1 MNVLAINTSDD
12 LLSVALNLAGKTC
25 HEQQLVERNHNQS
38 VLILID
44 RLMRNAGLAFTEL
57 DGIAF
62 GQGPGSFTGL
72 RIAAAVV
79 QGIAFGAQLPVVP
92 ISCLAAIAQ
101 RQAHEKVIVAVKAKR
116 AKIYWGQYIRD
127 EFGLMKLDG
136 AEHVGGFNELM
147 IQCEHWHGAGSGWD
161 HYGSEILT
169 ANSQLSINWTPG
181 QTPHA
186 VEIAVLGAAKLDA
199 GLGQDPCMAIP
210 DYHSP
215 YFTS

>member
-1 MNVLAINTSDD
+1 MNILAINTSDD
-12 LLSVALNLAGKTC
+12 LLSVALNLAGETLC
-25 HEQQLVERNHNQS
+25 EQQLVERNHNQS

-44 RLMRNAGLAFTEL
+44 RLMRSAGVAFTEL

-72 RIAAAVV
+72 RIAAAVA

-101 RQAHEKVIVAVKAKR
+101 RQEHEKVIVAVAAKR

-127 EFGLMKLDG
+127 EHGLMKLDG
-136 AEHVGGFNELM
+136 GEHLSAFNELM
-147 IQCEHWHGAGSGWD
+147 IRSEHWHGAGSGWD
-161 HYGSEILT
+161 HFGGEILA
-169 ANSQLSINWTPG
+169 ANSQLSLNWTPG

-186 VEIAVLGAAKLDA
+186 LEIAVLGIAKLNA
-199 GLGQDPCMAIP
+199 RLGQDPCMAIP

>member
-1 MNVLAINTSDD
+1 MNILAINTSDD
-12 LLSVALNLAGKTC
+12 LLSVALNLAGETLC
-25 HEQQLVERNHNQS
+25 EQQFVERNHNQS

-44 RLMRNAGLAFTEL
+44 RLMRNAGLTFTEL

-72 RIAAAVV
+72 RIAAAVA
-79 QGIAFGAQLPVVP
+79 QGIAFGANLPVVP

-101 RQAHEKVIVAVKAKR
+101 RQAHEKVMVAVAAKR

-127 EFGLMKLDG
+127 EHGLMKLDG
-136 AEHVGGFNELM
+136 GEHLGAFDELR
-147 IQCEHWHGAGSGWD
+147 IRGEHWHGAGSGWD
-161 HYGSEILT
+161 HYGSEILA
-169 ANSQLSINWTPG
+169 ANAQLSLNWTVG

-186 VEIAVLGAAKLDA
+186 LEIAVLGAAKLNA
-199 GLGQDPCMAIP
+199 ELGQDPCMAIP